1 MKKLQW
7 SKDFFDTSTKLTEAN
22 KNIAVLNAEWFS
34 DTANLELNDE
44 KFKFEKQGVFSSD
57 FLIKNTTEKK
67 VIGSIKYHSFKT
79 RATVK
84 IEDKEFIWTQ
94 KDFWGSQWI
103 LTDNNQ
109 TIATYKSDYF
119 SGGKIETTSDDY
131 LLISTGLFITNYY
144 LKMMLAFFMIIMIP
158 IFINR

>member
-67 VIGSIKYHSFKT
+67 
-79 RATVK
+79 
-84 IEDKEFIWTQ
+84 
-94 KDFWGSQWI
+94 
-103 LTDNNQ
+103 
-109 TIATYKSDYF
+109 
-119 SGGKIETTSDDY
+119 
-131 LLISTGLFITNYY
+131 
-144 LKMMLAFFMIIMIP
+144 
-158 IFINR
+158 